1 MDPFGKSN
9 FIFQPLIFRGY
20 LSFWGSSQPG
30 NLPKVGVQNCKRSN
44 PRPLTWKY
52 SQNCSGMNHH
62 AVFCMFQPGNSTHSY
77 TFQCHIWSLQT
88 STFFSGWC
96 FLVSFCP
103 DISFMQPLRSNLTSK
118 SRKKTCTI
126 SSQGPQFVLFAHPSC
141 WRSKSFIAI
150 GLLMSDQLRIPTG
163 LFWGDLRSSCRVV

>member
-9 FIFQPLIFRGY
+9 FIFQPLIFIGY

-52 SQNCSGMNHH
+52 SQIVRGWIIMQWLLHVS
-62 AVFCMFQPGNSTHSY
+62 AWKQY
-77 TFQCHIWSLQT
+77 SLLH
-88 STFFSGWC
+88 FSVPYLKDSPTKIHLLQRFV
-96 FLVSFCP
+96 FLVSFFP
-103 DISFMQPLRSNLTSK
+103 DISSMQPFRSTLTSK
-118 SRKKTCTI
+118 SQKTLVQFLP
-126 SSQGPQFVLFAHPSC
+126 QGHLFVLFAHPSC

-150 GLLMSDQLRIPTG
+150 GLLMSDQLRIPSRV
-163 LFWGDLRSSCRVV
+163 LRILEVE